1 MAEASRVDSASDS
14 EGLQVIRDNVVVRLI
29 VYYVL
34 VYSFIVALE
43 SLFPSIVDY
52 MNVER
57 LRELAGTRGFG
68 NIDRPDVGIDV
79 LSGPGDI
86 LRPERSIPVLISMLG
101 ALALALPVAWVY
113 TWTRPH
119 NKTGQAVAQAL
130 IILPIAIALVVFL
143 VKGSLA
149 LAFSL
154 AGIVAAVRFRT
165 SLSDTGDAV
174 FLFVVIG
181 IGLSAGVQLL
191 SVSFIASMFFNGVV
205 LAVYRTQFAARPSR
219 LVGLQL
225 QRDGPMN
232 PAALPD
238 GPPGWVS
245 TSVDSI
251 PSEAIVMVHTADPDR
266 VERIA
271 YLVFSRHAKQWKLNQ
286 TTEGD
291 AGATVLEF
299 SIRLKKRTEVGVVV
313 AAIRDAGGAG
323 VTKVET
329 IP

>member
-1 MAEASRVDSASDS
+1 VDSDSSSD
-14 EGLQVIRDNVVVRLI
+14 GLQVIRDNVVVRLV
-29 VYYVL
+29 VYYIL
-34 VYSFIVALE
+34 VYSFFVALE
-43 SLFPSIVDY
+43 GLFPSIVDY
-52 MNVER
+52 MNIER
-57 LRELAGTRGFG
+57 LRELAGTQGTFG
-68 NIDRPDVGIDV
+68 NAEQIDIPLEALRGTDDM
-79 LSGPGDI
+79 

-113 TWTRPH
+113 TWTRPY

-191 SVSFIASMFFNGVV
+191 SVSFIASLFFNGVA
-205 LAVYRTQFAARPSR
+205 LAVWRTQFAARPSR

-225 QRDGPMN
+225 QRAGPVDQG
-232 PAALPD
+232 ALPD
-238 GPPGWVS
+238 GPSPWVS
-245 TSVDSI
+245 TSVDVI
-251 PSEAIVMVHTADPDR
+251 PSEAIVMIHTADPDA
-266 VERIA
+266 VERLA
-271 YLVFSRHAKQWKLNQ
+271 DLVFSRHAKQWKLNQ
-286 TTEGD
+286 ITEGE
-291 AGATVLEF
+291 AGAKVLEF
-299 SIRLKKRTEVGVVV
+299 TVRLKKRTEVAVVV
-313 AAIRDAGGAG
+313 EAIREAGGAS
-323 VTKVET
+323 VAQVES